1 MYIGAV
7 IPATSR
13 QEQTMKYV
21 ILIHSNPQP
30 WGHPTGHFTTEGRL
44 LDSTQR
50 ALMDNKFEEL
60 MTTMTARSSWPGS
73 S

>member
-1 MYIGAV
+1 M
-7 IPATSR
+7 R
-13 QEQTMKYV
+13 YV